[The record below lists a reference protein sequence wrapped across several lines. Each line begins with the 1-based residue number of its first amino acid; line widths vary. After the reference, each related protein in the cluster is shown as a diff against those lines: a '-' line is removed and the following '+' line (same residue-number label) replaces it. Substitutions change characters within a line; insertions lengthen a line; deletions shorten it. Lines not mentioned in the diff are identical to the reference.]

1 MPILPAA
8 IRAILIVALQLL
20 YCYTVCAQASPAADS
35 RPPSGNSEIRQWYNE
50 QVAGIEAEDKKWQQQ
65 GLSCEQRARRAYEI
79 RHAARLKAR
88 QFMQDRDE
96 VALLQARDKAKY
108 GHPDGPTFDY
118 LVEQNRS
125 KGLRG
130 DDIYLAIIGSA
141 TTTNADVNKAFARPQ
156 PSAPPQSSAP

>member
-1 MPILPAA
+1 MPVSSVAL
-8 IRAILIVALQLL
+8 RCILIFALHLL
-20 YCYTVCAQASPAADS
+20 CCGTVWAQASPPADS

-65 GLSCEQRARRAYEI
+65 GLSCEQRARRAYSI
-79 RHAARLKAR
+79 RHAARLQAR

-125 KGLRG
+125 KGLSG
-130 DDIYLAIIGSA
+130 DEIYLAIIGSA
-141 TTTNADVNKAFARPQ
+141 STTNADVNKAFARPQ
-156 PSAPPQSSAP
+156 PSVPSQPNAP